1 MEIGGNLLGC
11 VMQSMGKQRMQR
23 NSKHTTETKECSG
36 MRGCRGLGA
45 KVATQV
51 PLPLLF
57 LKTEI
62 HMARLACQCDV

>member
-1 MEIGGNLLGC
+1 MRVKVEILTYSDCLC
-11 VMQSMGKQRMQR
+11 KEAKRMQR
-23 NSKHTTETKECSG
+23 SSRHTAEIKECSG

-57 LKTEI
+57 KN
-62 HMARLACQCDV
+62 